1 MKRKTRFNDAGNVVD
16 PGDGTQYFAEDE
28 LAEANRRNMRAE
40 IAAMQSEGPSS
51 EGMPDSSMRRNLETG
66 EYYST
71 ENFEPKKAV
80 RAAPK
85 APQIKDVPGSGRGT
99 MAGRRAIDDI
109 MRDAGG
115 GGRGRS
121 MGRTAEDKDTFTPG
135 KGKGRAEIPVD
146 SSMSG
151 PEKRSSSAMNMSDT
165 ERNLMNLLMASTR
178 GMSRVG
184 GKAIQNNRALVSA
197 EQMAKPM
204 LSSAKEAVKGAA
216 SRVTGEARKAET
228 AAEAAKA
235 FSKPQAREVG
245 SKVPARPSQASKER
259 AEALEKAKPILQ
271 SRPDTKASR
280 ASRTRRTEEDAG
292 IEFSK
297 GGSASRRADGCA
309 TRGKTRG
316 KIY

>member
-1 MKRKTRFNDAGNVVD
+1 MKRKTRFNDGGMNRNPFQGDDVD
-16 PGDGTQYFAEDE
+16 PFSAVRD
-28 LAEANRRNMRAE
+28 
-40 IAAMQSEGPSS
+40 AAGSTDPRQEGPSS
-51 EGMPDSSMRRNLETG
+51 EAFYDETTGKMLGTRRNLETG

-71 ENFEPKKAV
+71 EPVAPKEKPAA
-80 RAAPK
+80 RPAPK
-85 APQIKDVPGSGRGT
+85 APEIKDVPGSGRGT

-121 MGRTAEDKDTFTPG
+121 MGRSAEDKDTFTPG

-184 GKAIQNNRALVSA
+184 GKAIQNNRALGSA

-216 SRVTGEARKAET
+216 SRAGESLKEAGRTVSKTFNPPPKAS
-228 AAEAAKA
+228 ASA
-235 FSKPQAREVG
+235 G
-245 SKVPARPSQASKER
+245 QASKER
-259 AEALEKAKPILQ
+259 AAALKEAEPILQ
-271 SRPDTKASR
+271 RRPDTKSDR
-280 ASRTRRTEEDAG
+280 LKRTKKFDEDMRDS
-292 IEFSK
+292 EFSK
-297 GGSASRRADGCA
+297 GGMASRRADGCA
-309 TRGKTRG
+309 MRGKTRG